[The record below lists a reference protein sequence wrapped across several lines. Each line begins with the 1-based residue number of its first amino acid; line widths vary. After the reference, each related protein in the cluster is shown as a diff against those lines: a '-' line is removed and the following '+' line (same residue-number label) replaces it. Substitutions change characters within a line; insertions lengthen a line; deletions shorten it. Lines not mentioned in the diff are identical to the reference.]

1 MEYRGFR
8 YEIRRALGRDQW
20 VWTVYIPRTQER
32 EVVGDRTYAMLRAKR
47 VIDILC
53 RSDGAPARR
62 EWRAVND
69 LPPPDS

>member
-20 VWTVYIPRTQER
+20 VWTVYTPEPKSGK
-32 EVVGDRTYAMLRAKR
+32 VVGDRTYATLRAKR

-53 RSDGAPARR
+53 RSDGAPVRR
-62 EWRAVND
+62 EWRAVNV
-69 LPPPDS
+69 LSPRDS